1 MHNIKL
7 VRKNPDLFIKKIAER
22 NIDIGLKD
30 IKDIDERNRKLIQKK
45 EKLEQEK
52 KIISK
57 AKDKSK
63 FSRSK
68 AISKEIEKIE
78 CVAKDLLEK
87 NGYKQYE
94 VSSWAKPGFESQHN
108 LNYWRF
114 GDFLGVGPGSHSK
127 ISKEQEIIRYR
138 KIKPLQGYIK
148 NQRSTDLR
156 AICDNELDMD
166 LAMNLLRIKNG
177 LEKKDLTIYLPE
189 SFLEKYQKGVDEGLL
204 LKNKIGTTQRGYKFL
219 NETIQLFF

>member
-1 MHNIKL
+1 MSEETKKTADKKL
-7 VRKNPDLFIKKIAER
+7 R
-22 NIDIGLKD
+22 DIVAASEANVNHLSLYQLT
-30 IKDIDERNRKLIQKK
+30 IEPNTIFYKK
-45 EKLEQEK
+45 ELLLPEEQ
-52 KIISK
+52 
-57 AKDKSK
+57 
-63 FSRSK
+63 
-68 AISKEIEKIE
+68 EIEKIE
-78 CVAKDLLEK
+78 LVAKDLLEK

-108 LNYWRF
+108 LNYWQF

-127 ISKEQEIIRYR
+127 ISNEQEIIRYR
-138 KIKPLQGYIK
+138 KIKPLEGYIK

-177 LEKKDLTIYLPE
+177 LQKKDLTIKLPE
-189 SFLEKYQKGVDEGLL
+189 SFLTKYQKGVDEGLL
-204 LKNKIGTTQRGYKFL
+204 LKNKIGATPRGYKFL